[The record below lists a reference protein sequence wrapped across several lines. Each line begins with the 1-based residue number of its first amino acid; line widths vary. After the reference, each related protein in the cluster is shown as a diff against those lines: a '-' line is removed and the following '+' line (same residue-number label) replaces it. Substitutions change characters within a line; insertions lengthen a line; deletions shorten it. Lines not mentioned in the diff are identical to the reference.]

1 MIDEDPDKWY
11 HDRISEN
18 LVQLHRVEEVLY
30 SGQTKFQSIEIIRT
44 GSFGKC
50 LVLDG
55 KIQSSDIDEFV
66 YHEALVQP
74 AMVTHPCP
82 EKVFIAGGGE
92 GATLR
97 EILSHKTVQKAVMID
112 IDEEVIAA
120 CRKYFPDYSRG
131 AFEDERTELF
141 HTDARDYLAECG
153 ETFDIVIIDLTEPVE
168 KGPAY
173 LLYTR
178 EFYQLVRER
187 LTANGII
194 SVQAGAASLDDL
206 LCFSAV
212 YNTLKSVFHIVH
224 PYCIDIPSFGGPWG
238 FCLASV
244 NLDPLM
250 APDEVDSRISYRSL
264 DLKCYDGQTHQAMFS
279 IPKHI
284 RNELSSQ
291 TKLITDNQPLYIYSG
306 Q

>member
-1 MIDEDPDKWY
+1 MEEDPDKWF

-18 LVQLHRVEEVLY
+18 LVQLHRIKEVLY
-30 SGQTKFQSIEIIRT
+30 SGQTQFQSIEIIRT
-44 GSFGKC
+44 GSYGKC

-55 KIQSSDIDEFV
+55 KIQSSDFDEFI

-74 AMVTHPCP
+74 AMVTHSCP
-82 EKVFIAGGGE
+82 ETVFIAGGGE

-97 EILSHKTVQKAVMID
+97 EILSHNTVKKAVMID
-112 IDEEVIAA
+112 IDKEVIAA
-120 CRKYFPDYSRG
+120 CKKYFPDYSRG
-131 AFEDERTELF
+131 AFEDERTELH
-141 HTDARDYLAECG
+141 HTDARDYLVRCG
-153 ETFDIVIIDLTEPVE
+153 EAFDIVIIDLTEPIE
-168 KGPAY
+168 EGPAY

-194 SVQAGAASLDDL
+194 SVQAGAASLNEL

-212 YNTLKSVFHIVH
+212 YNTLKSVFPVVY
-224 PYCIDIPSFGGPWG
+224 PYHIDIPSFGGPWG
-238 FCLASV
+238 FCFASV
-244 NLDPLM
+244 NQHP
-250 APDEVDSRISYRSL
+250 AKSPDEIDSRISTRAL

-284 RNELSSQ
+284 QNGLSCQ
-291 TKLITDNQPLYIYSG
+291 TILITDDRPLYTYNE
-306 Q
+306 